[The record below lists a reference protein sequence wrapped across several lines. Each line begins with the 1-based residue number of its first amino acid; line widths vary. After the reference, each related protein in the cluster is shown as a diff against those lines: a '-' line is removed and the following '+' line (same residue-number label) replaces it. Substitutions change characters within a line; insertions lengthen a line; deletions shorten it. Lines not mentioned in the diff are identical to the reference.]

1 MGNLVG
7 AMTLSERKIS
17 DEPEPKMEIE
27 RQKSRELIFKGKL
40 DPIASAIS
48 KALDDPD
55 SSPLSTKKRKSFQES
70 EI

>member
-7 AMTLSERKIS
+7 AMTLSERRIS
-17 DEPEPKMEIE
+17 DESKPTLEIQ
-27 RQKSRELIFKGKL
+27 RQKSRELTFKGKP
-40 DPIASAIS
+40 DPIVVAIS

-55 SSPLSTKKRKSFQES
+55 SSPLSTHMRKSFQES